1 LTTKN
6 LKWARDKLQLQKV
19 NEVYLR
25 VVSEA
30 SVIQELSDH
39 LTFMVPGA
47 KFSPAFKNKFWD
59 GKIRLLNSLTG
70 LTYTGLVKEISEFAA
85 SRNYDIEIDPALLP
99 DKYEHDL
106 NEFKLTKE
114 PRDYQLAAFENAISK
129 ERGVF
134 LSPTASGKSLIIF
147 LLARYYNMMRLKTL
161 VIVPTVSLVMQM
173 KKDFDSY
180 TTDNLDIHSITAGVD
195 KVSKSPIVISTWQ
208 SIYKMPKDWFSQFG
222 CVLGDEVHL
231 FKATS
236 LKSIMEKLIN
246 CRYRYGFT
254 GTLDD
259 SQTNKITLEG
269 LFGPV
274 NRVITTTELME
285 QNYVASLKIKAIILK
300 YPSESRL
307 LAKNFTYQQEMD
319 FIVKY
324 EKRNKFIRNLTLSLT
339 GNSLIL
345 FQYVEKH
352 GKLLYDMLT
361 AKDPQ
366 RKIYFVHGGVD
377 GDDRERIR
385 EIVDSHDEEKIIFEF
400 GNKKIICS
408 SDNDVLLSSGITKK
422 AKNITLDDDI
432 SDVWII
438 NN

>member
-1 LTTKN
+1 
-6 LKWARDKLQLQKV
+6 
-19 NEVYLR
+19 
-25 VVSEA
+25 
-30 SVIQELSDH
+30 
-39 LTFMVPGA
+39 
-47 KFSPAFKNKFWD
+47 
-59 GKIRLLNSLTG
+59 
-70 LTYTGLVKEISEFAA
+70 
-85 SRNYDIEIDPALLP
+85 
-99 DKYEHDL
+99 
-106 NEFKLTKE
+106 
-114 PRDYQLAAFENAISK
+114 
-129 ERGVF
+129 
-134 LSPTASGKSLIIF
+134 
-147 LLARYYNMMRLKTL
+147 
-161 VIVPTVSLVMQM
+161 
-173 KKDFDSY
+173 
-180 TTDNLDIHSITAGVD
+180 
-195 KVSKSPIVISTWQ
+195 
-208 SIYKMPKDWFSQFG
+208 MPKDWFSQFG

-352 GKLLYDMLT
+352 GKLLYDMIT
-361 AKDPQ
+361 AKNLE

-400 GNKKIICS
+400 GNKKIICN